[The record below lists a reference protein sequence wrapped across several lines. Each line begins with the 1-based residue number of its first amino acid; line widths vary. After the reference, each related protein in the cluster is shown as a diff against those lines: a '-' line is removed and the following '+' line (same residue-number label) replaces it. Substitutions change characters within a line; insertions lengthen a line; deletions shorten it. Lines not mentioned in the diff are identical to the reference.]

1 MTGLS
6 LNLGSY
12 YGGGMTTSTGSGY
25 GGYNQI
31 ITSARVNSMS
41 RNTGAGYGQQ
51 MEIIEKYIKA
61 GEIDKALNKYQS
73 LFDEIKSSNTYGNV
87 TINDS
92 QVATIMA
99 NAYATATGT
108 DLTDA
113 LDKKTASPFMSGLLQ
128 GIPLVGLFCEDTTE
142 AEAYAKLDNDKTS
155 AKDKV
160 KEYFG
165 AAASGAAAGAG
176 IGAVLGMGAVSWL
189 SAPVGA
195 AIGAGIGVVQTF
207 LKDIF

>member
-1 MTGLS
+1 M
-6 LNLGSY
+6 GSY
-12 YGGGMTTSTGSGY
+12 YGGGVSATTGSGY
-25 GGYNQI
+25 GGYNQL
-31 ITSARVNSMS
+31 ITSTRVNSMS
-41 RNTGAGYGQQ
+41 RNTGAGYAQQ

-61 GEIDKALNKYQS
+61 GEIDKALNKYQG

-92 QVATIMA
+92 QVATIMS
-99 NAYATATGT
+99 NAYAAATGT

-128 GIPLVGLFCEDTTE
+128 GIPLIGLFCEDTTE
-142 AEAYAKLDNDKTS
+142 AEAYAKLDNDKVS
-155 AKDKV
+155 VKDKA
-160 KEYFG
+160 KEYLG

-176 IGAVLGMGAVSWL
+176 IGCL
-189 SAPVGA
+189 SCIPFGPVVGA
-195 AIGAGIGVVQTF
+195 AIGAGVGVVQTF